1 MVYEESS
8 SSENEIVSNAFL
20 TSDFP
25 WHSWLSCCRDS
36 KILDRSAPG
45 NIRIHFLQEGDTYQ
59 SICQSY
65 QCKGVIVLTDK
76 ILPFNF
82 WHHFNT
88 DNFCK
93 CAIFLVSLSQKDSF
107 SSDKLMIKVSAPPN
121 LQVPQIRIEKT
132 TMGGVY
138 IRKCMYSERE
148 RAYAS
153 SCTLYLSHTMSCT
166 PLQYDSFYI

>member
-25 WHSWLSCCRDS
+25 WHSWLPCCCDS
-36 KILDRSAPG
+36 KILDGSAPG
-45 NIRIHFLQEGDTYQ
+45 NIRVHFLKEGDTYQ

-65 QCKGVIVLTDK
+65 QCEGVIVLTDK
-76 ILPFNF
+76 ILPLNF
-82 WHHFNT
+82 WHYFNT

-107 SSDKLMIKVSAPPN
+107 SSDNLMIKVSAPSN
-121 LQVPQIRIEKT
+121 LQVPQIRIEKA
-132 TMGGVY
+132 TMGGMY
-138 IRKCMYSERE
+138 I
-148 RAYAS
+148 
-153 SCTLYLSHTMSCT
+153 
-166 PLQYDSFYI
+166 Q